1 MPSTMKR
8 EGYFMRKNI
17 CKQIIFFL
25 CIVSIVMMYGVPASA
40 AEHAT
45 DLTQLSPQD
54 VAKAIENGTA
64 EIETRTFDILE
75 LTPKE
80 IENDVA
86 LQDIMNQLNSASVN
100 AIYNEHTEIGKG
112 YQTTVR
118 MDSGDVL
125 DYYSVPK
132 VTISVG
138 DVPDKG
144 ASDVSTIF
152 EVAESV
158 KLNGVLVDEWYNYI
172 IYSDISVKLGC
183 GSKVLFTQT
192 ARVTGND
199 KKGGGS
205 VNFMAL
211 FEFALSITKFDK
223 LVDIL
228 DFLNDFIVDT
238 DNNDY
243 TTSASPHNSNV
254 IAAKWDSDVDL
265 SEHGA
270 YLRLESSLSKDSIT
284 NYDIEAIGVAQWEYN
299 VYFGYPNL
307 SPEDK
312 NVSLYSDV
320 SYLIERDL

>member
-1 MPSTMKR
+1 
-8 EGYFMRKNI
+8 
-17 CKQIIFFL
+17 
-25 CIVSIVMMYGVPASA
+25 
-40 AEHAT
+40 
-45 DLTQLSPQD
+45 
-54 VAKAIENGTA
+54 
-64 EIETRTFDILE
+64 
-75 LTPKE
+75 
-80 IENDVA
+80 
-86 LQDIMNQLNSASVN
+86 
-100 AIYNEHTEIGKG
+100 
-112 YQTTVR
+112 
-118 MDSGDVL
+118 
-125 DYYSVPK
+125 
-132 VTISVG
+132 
-138 DVPDKG
+138 
-144 ASDVSTIF
+144 
-152 EVAESV
+152 
-158 KLNGVLVDEWYNYI
+158 
-172 IYSDISVKLGC
+172 
-183 GSKVLFTQT
+183 
-192 ARVTGND
+192 
-199 KKGGGS
+199 
-205 VNFMAL
+205 MAL
-211 FEFALSITKFDK
+211 FEFALRITKFDK